1 MTHSPTGPA
10 LSPALPARDLL
21 LGLLVTAVWGAN
33 FAVIKY
39 GLHYFPPF
47 FFAFPRFVLVFFPAA
62 LFVPKPDAPWSR
74 LAAYGVLIGGG
85 QFGMLFIAMQ
95 GHISPGLASLLM
107 QTQAFFTIAM
117 AIWTTSERVR
127 AYQWVATAIAAC
139 GVALIIAK
147 GGGEVSPL
155 GLGLVLGASMS
166 WALGNM
172 IAKGLPGANML
183 GLVVWSG
190 LFATIPLGV
199 LTLIFDGPARIAS
212 AVDHAD
218 PIGWAALIWQSAG
231 NSLFGYAAWNWLL
244 ARHPTATIA
253 PLSLLIPVFGIGA
266 AAVLLGEALPLW
278 KLGATL
284 CILAGLSLNLFWPR
298 VRERLVRGRPF

>member
-1 MTHSPTGPA
+1 
-10 LSPALPARDLL
+10 
-21 LGLLVTAVWGAN
+21 
-33 FAVIKY
+33 
-39 GLHYFPPF
+39 
-47 FFAFPRFVLVFFPAA
+47 
-62 LFVPKPDAPWSR
+62 
-74 LAAYGVLIGGG
+74 
-85 QFGMLFIAMQ
+85 MQ

-199 LTLIFDGPARIAS
+199 MTLIFDGPVRIVS
-212 AVDHAD
+212 AVTHAD
-218 PIGWAALIWQSAG
+218 AIGWTALIWQSVG
-231 NSLFGYAAWNWLL
+231 NSLFGYAVWNWLL

-253 PLSLLIPVFGIGA
+253 PMSLLIPVFGIGA

-284 CILAGLSLNLFWPR
+284 FILAGLSLNLFWPK
-298 VRERLVRGRPF
+298 VMERLVRGRPI